1 MKDEFEKNVCKNEK
15 QLINKIN
22 NGATIV
28 MCYNFE
34 VSPQIVDIIKEK
46 KIKIIAINRPIK
58 KRGKIKGVRT
68 NDNKTIKRDE

>member
-28 MCYNFE
+28 MCYNFN
-34 VSPQIVDIIKEK
+34 VSPQLVDIIKER
-46 KIKIIAINRPIK
+46 KIKIIALNRQAK
-58 KRGKIKGVRT
+58 KRGKIKGGKT
-68 NDNKTIKRDE
+68 NDNKTIKRNE

>member
-22 NGATIV
+22 NGATII

-58 KRGKIKGVRT
+58 KRGKTCK
-68 NDNKTIKRDE
+68 K

>member
-1 MKDEFEKNVCKNEK
+1 MTLSQNVCKNEK

-46 KIKIIAINRPIK
+46 KIKIIAINRTIK
-58 KRGKIKGVRT
+58 KRGKIKGGKT
-68 NDNKTIKRDE
+68 NDNKTIKRNE

>member
-28 MCYNFE
+28 MCYNFN
-34 VSPQIVDIIKEK
+34 VSPQLFDIIKER
-46 KIKIIAINRPIK
+46 KIKIIALNRPAK
-58 KRGKIKGVRT
+58 KR
-68 NDNKTIKRDE
+68 

>member
-28 MCYNFE
+28 MCYNFN
-34 VSPQIVDIIKEK
+34 VSPQLFDIIKER
-46 KIKIIAINRPIK
+46 KIKIIALNRPAK
-58 KRGKIKGVRT
+58 KRGKIKGGKT
-68 NDNKTIKRDE
+68 NDNKTIKRNE

>member
-34 VSPQIVDIIKEK
+34 VSPQIVNIIKEK

-58 KRGKIKGVRT
+58 KRGKTKGG
-68 NDNKTIKRDE
+68 K

>member
-46 KIKIIAINRPIK
+46 KIKIIALNRQIK
-58 KRGKIKGVRT
+58 KRGKIKGG
-68 NDNKTIKRDE
+68 K

>member
-46 KIKIIAINRPIK
+46 KIKIIAINRTIK
-58 KRGKIKGVRT
+58 KRGKRCQK
-68 NDNKTIKRDE
+68 

>member
-1 MKDEFEKNVCKNEK
+1 MKDEFERNICKNEK

-34 VSPQIVDIIKEK
+34 VSPQIVNIIKEK
-46 KIKIIAINRPIK
+46 KIKIIAINRQIK
-58 KRGKIKGVRT
+58 KRGKRCQK
-68 NDNKTIKRDE
+68 

>member
-1 MKDEFEKNVCKNEK
+1 
-15 QLINKIN
+15 
-22 NGATIV
+22 

-68 NDNKTIKRDE
+68 NDNKTIKRNE

>member
-1 MKDEFEKNVCKNEK
+1 MKDEFERNICKNEK

-46 KIKIIAINRPIK
+46 KIKIIALNRQIK
-58 KRGKIKGVRT
+58 KRGKIKGG
-68 NDNKTIKRDE
+68 K

>member
-46 KIKIIAINRPIK
+46 KIKIIAINRPAK
-58 KRGKIKGVRT
+58 KRGKRCQK
-68 NDNKTIKRDE
+68 

>member
-34 VSPQIVDIIKEK
+34 VSPQIVNIIKEK

-58 KRGKIKGVRT
+58 KRGKTCK
-68 NDNKTIKRDE
+68 K

>member
-34 VSPQIVDIIKEK
+34 VTPQIVDIIKER
-46 KIKIIAINRPIK
+46 KIKIISLNRPAK
-58 KRGKIKGVRT
+58 KRGKRCQK
-68 NDNKTIKRDE
+68 

>member
-28 MCYNFE
+28 MCYNFN

-46 KIKIIAINRPIK
+46 KIKIIAINRSIK
-58 KRGKIKGVRT
+58 KRGKTKGG
-68 NDNKTIKRDE
+68 K

>member
-34 VSPQIVDIIKEK
+34 VTPQIVDIIKEK
-46 KIKIIAINRPIK
+46 KIKIIAINRTIK
-58 KRGKIKGVRT
+58 KRGKICQK
-68 NDNKTIKRDE
+68 

>member
-28 MCYNFE
+28 MCYNFN
-34 VSPQIVDIIKEK
+34 VSPQLVDIIKER
-46 KIKIIAINRPIK
+46 KIKIIALNRPAN
-58 KRGKIKGVRT
+58 KRGKIKGGK
-68 NDNKTIKRDE
+68 NK

>member
-22 NGATIV
+22 NGATII

-34 VSPQIVDIIKEK
+34 VSPQIVNIIKEK
-46 KIKIIAINRPIK
+46 KIKIIAINRHIK
-58 KRGKIKGVRT
+58 KRGKIKGG
-68 NDNKTIKRDE
+68 K

>member
-68 NDNKTIKRDE
+68 NDNKTVKRDE

>member
-28 MCYNFE
+28 MCYNFN
-34 VSPQIVDIIKEK
+34 VSPQLVDIIKER
-46 KIKIIAINRPIK
+46 KIKIIALNRPAK
-58 KRGKIKGVRT
+58 KTGKIKGGK
-68 NDNKTIKRDE
+68 NK

>member
-1 MKDEFEKNVCKNEK
+1 MKDEFERNICKNEK

-28 MCYNFE
+28 MCYNFN

-46 KIKIIAINRPIK
+46 KIKIIAINRPAK
-58 KRGKIKGVRT
+58 KRVKIKGEKT
-68 NDNKTIKRDE
+68 NDNKTIKRNE

>member
-1 MKDEFEKNVCKNEK
+1 MKDEFERNVCKNEK

-34 VSPQIVDIIKEK
+34 VSPQIVNIIKEK

-58 KRGKIKGVRT
+58 KRGKTKGG
-68 NDNKTIKRDE
+68 K

>member
-22 NGATIV
+22 NDATII

-34 VSPQIVDIIKEK
+34 VSPQIVNIIKEK

-58 KRGKIKGVRT
+58 KRGKTKGG
-68 NDNKTIKRDE
+68 K